1 MNKVK
6 EFLTLREAEEFI
18 KRMQKTLK
26 KRESFFCERDLSG
39 KFEVY
44 LMD

>member
-1 MNKVK
+1 MKKVK
-6 EFLTLREAEEFI
+6 EFLFVTEAVEWV
-18 KRMQKTLK
+18 KKQKEPNDYLID
-26 KRESFFCERDLSG
+26 RSIFSG